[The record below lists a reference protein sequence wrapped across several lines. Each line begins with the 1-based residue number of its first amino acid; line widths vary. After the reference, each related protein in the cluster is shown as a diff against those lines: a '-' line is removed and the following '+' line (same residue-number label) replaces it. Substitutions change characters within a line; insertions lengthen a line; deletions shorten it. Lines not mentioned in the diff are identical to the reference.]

1 MKTNRKVFWKKLH
14 SIFEWFSPVILL
26 IMIIYVSCMGWYL
39 FSKGSLNWADFYLSL
54 LTGVVASLVTTY
66 ICNRFISKAK
76 DSEEK
81 PLKLA
86 LQRDLGS
93 LIHDVVELWQEMYI
107 QSAEDRKELTLREL
121 FTKETFDQIYNH
133 LDLEGSPAV
142 LPKRDWYTYI
152 DSYHRKLQKNGEK
165 ILERYFSVASP
176 EFLGDFHRMLSSN
189 FIFGDTLNLVN
200 TIRSFDKINHIPRP
214 PLLTTHYFI
223 KDEDFLDLYK
233 LFDFYEELCVQ
244 LGTEKFTK
252 LSDKIIIINP
262 IEPATSIITTEKYLT
277 KVVEY
282 DKWVKSN
289 PSFK

>member
-1 MKTNRKVFWKKLH
+1 
-14 SIFEWFSPVILL
+14 
-26 IMIIYVSCMGWYL
+26 MGWYL

-121 FTKETFDQIYNH
+121 FTKETFDQIYNN
-133 LDLEGSPAV
+133 LDLEGSPNV
-142 LPKRDWYTYI
+142 IPKQDWYIYI
-152 DSYHRKLQKNGEK
+152 ESHHKKLQKNGEK
-165 ILERYFSVASP
+165 ILERYFNVASP

-189 FIFGDTLNLVN
+189 IIFGDTLSIIN
-200 TIRSFDKINHIPRP
+200 TIRTVDIRTKIPRM
-214 PLLTTHYFI
+214 PLLFTHYFYR
-223 KDEDFLDLYK
+223 DEDFLDLYK
-233 LFDFYEELCVQ
+233 LFDFYEELCVE
-244 LGTEKFTK
+244 LGTENFTK
-252 LSDKIIIINP
+252 LSDKITIINP
-262 IEPATSIITTEKYLT
+262 TVPATSIITTEKYLS
-277 KVVEY
+277 KAIECN
-282 DKWVKSN
+282 KWSN
-289 PSFK
+289 SNSPIT